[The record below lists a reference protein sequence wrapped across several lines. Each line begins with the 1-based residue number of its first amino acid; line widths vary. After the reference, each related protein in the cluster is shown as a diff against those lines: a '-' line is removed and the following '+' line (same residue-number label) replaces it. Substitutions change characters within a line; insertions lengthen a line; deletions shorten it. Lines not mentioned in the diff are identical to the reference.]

1 MAVWGTVLWLG
12 QQYSLHL
19 EENTSEGQR
28 GKKILNLFCFLF
40 VDKKKLMQNLMKN
53 NKKRNINPSS
63 KNFCKTQKNL
73 KYVNTVLQ

>member
-1 MAVWGTVLWLG
+1 MGVWGTVLWLG

-40 VDKKKLMQNLMKN
+40 VDKKKLKQTRRKITI
-53 NKKRNINPSS
+53 KRNMNPSS